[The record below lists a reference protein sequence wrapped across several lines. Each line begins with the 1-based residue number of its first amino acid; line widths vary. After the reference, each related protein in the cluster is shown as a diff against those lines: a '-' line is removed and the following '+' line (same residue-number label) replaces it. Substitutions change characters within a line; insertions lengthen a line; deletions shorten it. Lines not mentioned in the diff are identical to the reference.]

1 MKHITIIGAGLAGT
15 LCGLYLARR
24 GYQVELFESRSDI
37 RNSPT
42 DYGRSINL
50 ALSCRGITALKAMNL
65 LDEVNKIMVP
75 MRARAIHEANG
86 EVHYQPFGR
95 HIDEYINAI
104 SRSDLNALL
113 LNKAELYPNIKLHFN
128 MKLHSFDI
136 HNKKIRFENKNGDF
150 VEASYHRLI
159 GADGAPSHVRDV
171 LKNEGIVSA
180 SRDFLSH
187 GYKELSISKKHTT
200 GMAREHLHLWPR
212 DSFMLLG
219 NPNPDDSITG
229 SLFLANEG
237 KDSFAELN
245 NEEKLH
251 LFFKTQFSDAY
262 AAMPNLVQEFFGN
275 PTGHLSTIQCSPW
288 YYKDECL
295 LIGDAAHGIIPF
307 FGQGMNSAF
316 EDCRILD
323 ELLDEYQDDW
333 SQVIPVFYEQRK
345 VNTDAIAK
353 MSMGNYHEIHSD
365 IRNPKFI
372 LQKQIERELM
382 LRYPE
387 HYVSMHVLVMFTN
400 TPYAKAMAIG
410 ELQSGLLEQIC
421 FPITDIKEINWQE
434 VEKLL
439 SAYDK
444 NLAKII

>member
-15 LCGLYLARR
+15 LCALYLARR
-24 GYQVELFESRSDI
+24 GYPVELFESRPDI

-50 ALSCRGITALKAMNL
+50 ALSCRGITGLKAMNL
-65 LDEVNKIMVP
+65 MNEVNKIMVP

-95 HIDEYINAI
+95 HDDEYINAI
-104 SRSDLNALL
+104 SRSDLNSLL
-113 LNKAELYPNIKLHFN
+113 LNKTESSPSIKLHFN
-128 MKLHSFDI
+128 MKLTSLDI
-136 HNKKIRFENKNGDF
+136 HHKKITFEDKNGDL
-150 VEASYHRLI
+150 VEIPYHRLI
-159 GADGAPSHVRDV
+159 GADGAPSHVREI
-171 LKNEGIVSA
+171 LKNERVIKA

-187 GYKELSISKKHTT
+187 GYKELSISKKHTI

-237 KDSFAELN
+237 RNSFAELN
-245 NEEKLH
+245 NEEKLL
-251 LFFKTQFSDAY
+251 LFFQKQFPDAY
-262 AAMPNLVQEFFGN
+262 TAMPNLVQEFFGN
-275 PTGHLSTIQCSPW
+275 PTGHLSTIKCSPW

-323 ELLDEYQDDW
+323 ELLDEYEDDW
-333 SQVIPVFYEQRK
+333 SRVIPVFYEHRK

-353 MSMGNYHEIHSD
+353 MSMDNYHEIHSD

-372 LQKQIERELM
+372 LQKQVERELM

-387 HYVSMHVLVMFTN
+387 HYISKHVLVMFTN
-400 TPYAKAMAIG
+400 TPYSKAMAIG
-410 ELQSGLLEQIC
+410 ELQSRLLEQIC
-421 FPITDIKEINWQE
+421 FPITDTRELNWQE
-434 VEKLL
+434 VERLMRE
-439 SAYDK
+439 YDK
-444 NLAKII
+444 KLAKII